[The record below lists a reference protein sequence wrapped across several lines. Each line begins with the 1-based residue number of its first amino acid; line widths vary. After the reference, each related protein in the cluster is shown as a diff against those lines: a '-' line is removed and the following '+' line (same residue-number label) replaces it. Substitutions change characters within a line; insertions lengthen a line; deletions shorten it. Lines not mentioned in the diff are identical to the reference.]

1 MKKKKKGISRRSFL
15 KAAPAIGVSAVSTKA
30 FNDAHASPLRVPSSE
45 YGREKVVPVLCEMC
59 AQRCPANA
67 YVKDGKVVRMEASPV
82 HEYKLAGIKP
92 EQTSAEKVE
101 PSVDEEELT
110 TS

>member
-1 MKKKKKGISRRSFL
+1 
-15 KAAPAIGVSAVSTKA
+15 
-30 FNDAHASPLRVPSSE
+30 
-45 YGREKVVPVLCEMC
+45 MC

-82 HEYKLAGIKP
+82 HEYKLTGIKP

>member
-1 MKKKKKGISRRSFL
+1 MKKEDKGISRRSFL
-15 KAAPAIGVSAVSTKA
+15 KAAPAIGVSATLYQ
-30 FNDAHASPLRVPSSE
+30 DANAEPLRVPSAE
-45 YGREKVVPVLCEMC
+45 YGREKAVPVLCQMC
-59 AQRCPANA
+59 AQFCPANA

-82 HEYKLAGIKP
+82 HEYKLTGIKP